1 MFIAAV
7 SEFDQT
13 LEEDGFTNSLDESL
27 QLFETILASDF
38 FASTPIILFLNKKD
52 VLEEKLRAG
61 IKISVYFPDYIGPE
75 ADYFAVMGFIAD
87 QFAIRNKDKEDRP
100 LYVHQTCATDTQN
113 IRVVFSVVEQ
123 LILDNIFSQIGYI

>member
-1 MFIAAV
+1 MFVAAV
-7 SEFDQT
+7 SEFDQV

-27 QLFETILASDF
+27 QLFETIIASDF
-38 FASTPIILFLNKKD
+38 FSSTPIILFLNKKD

-61 IKISVYFPDYIGPE
+61 IKISMYFPDYSGPE
-75 ADYFAVMGFIAD
+75 NDYLAVVGFIAD
-87 QFAIRNKDKEDRP
+87 EFAIRNKNDEERP